1 MQDLTSPAVI
11 RQIMQKFAFSC
22 RKGLGQN
29 FLADRNIVEKII
41 QAANLQPEETVLE
54 IGPGLGVLTTALA
67 RENPVWAIEKDRRLE
82 PILKQ
87 TLPPTVKLFWA
98 DALEIDLADL
108 LGLESKVKIIS
119 NLPYYVTSPLVIR
132 VLTSRINWQSMVIM
146 VQKEVA
152 ERLTASPGTKEY
164 GSLSV
169 LVNYYAQSK
178 FLFKVPRT
186 VFIPQPKVDS
196 AVLILE
202 RRLQPAVQTA
212 DPELLF
218 KIVRAAFGQ
227 RRKTLLNALAGAFP
241 SREKPHLAR
250 LIQQAGIA
258 PDCRGETLSLEQFA
272 ALSRQFA
279 CE

>member
-1 MQDLTSPAVI
+1 MQDLTSPTVI

-29 FLADRNIVEKII
+29 FLADRNIVDKII
-41 QAANLQPEETVLE
+41 QAAQLQPGETVLE
-54 IGPGLGVLTTALA
+54 IGPGLGVLTNALGQ
-67 RENPVWAIEKDRRLE
+67 ENPIWAIEKDQRLKTN
-82 PILKQ
+82 LTQ
-87 TLPPTVKLFWA
+87 TRYTEVKLIWA
-98 DALEIDLADL
+98 DALEVDLAAL
-108 LGLESKVKIIS
+108 LGSEKQVKIIS

-132 VLTSRINWQSMVIM
+132 VLTSRLNWQSMVIM
-146 VQKEVA
+146 VQREVA
-152 ERLTASPGTKEY
+152 ERLTAAPGSKEY

-202 RRLQPAVQTA
+202 RRSRPAVEVT
-212 DPELLF
+212 DPEFLF

-227 RRKTLLNALAGAFP
+227 RRKTLLNALAGTFP
-241 SREKPHLAR
+241 DWEKFRLAEQ
-250 LIQQAGIA
+250 IEQAGIK

-272 ALSRQFA
+272 ALSKQIQK
-279 CE
+279 